1 MPLIEL
7 QDVTRSYFVGR
18 EVLQVLK
25 GVSLTIEEGEYVA
38 IMGPSGSGKSTL
50 MQILGLLDRPTAGSY
65 RLMGRDVSRLSDDEG
80 AVLRSRAIGF
90 IFQMFNLLART
101 SALDNVALPL
111 VYSGAEGRDAR
122 SEEMLRRVGLSDRLD
137 HRPNQLSG
145 GQQQRVAIARALVNH
160 PRLLFADEPTGNLAS
175 DQAGDIMRLIESL
188 NAEGITVIM
197 VTHEPD
203 IAERARRIIRIRDGS
218 IIADE
223 RRGAAV
229 PFASRA
235 AEETASLVP
244 PKPSLG
250 ALKEYAA
257 SGARAMA
264 ANKARSALSM
274 LGIMIGVASV
284 IAMLAIGAGAQK
296 AIEARLASLGS
307 NLVMVFAGA
316 PSMRGVRGAAGASS
330 RLTLEDA
337 KAIRRSIAGVADI
350 YPEAEGD
357 VQVVYGNKNTRTE
370 MQGVTPSYESI
381 RNATPYAG
389 RFFTDLEN
397 MAHARVVLLGQTVVN
412 ALFGAEDPVG
422 RTVEINHIAFRVIGI
437 LPLKGVGGNSDQDDM
452 IVVPINTAMKRV
464 LGTVYLHEMAVQCA
478 APDAISSVM
487 DGIKTLIRRRHRLP
501 AFKENDFVLR
511 NMAEMQAT
519 LQGTTQTITLL
530 LAITAAISLLVG
542 GVGIMNILLVSV
554 NERTREIGLRKAVG
568 AARHAVLSQ
577 FLIEALAL
585 SMCGGLL
592 GVALGLGVSL
602 VLSVFAGWA
611 AVVTP
616 GSILLAFGYA
626 ACVGVIFGF
635 WPARKA
641 SLLSPIEA
649 LRYE

>member
-1 MPLIEL
+1 
-7 QDVTRSYFVGR
+7 
-18 EVLQVLK
+18 
-25 GVSLTIEEGEYVA
+25 
-38 IMGPSGSGKSTL
+38 
-50 MQILGLLDRPTAGSY
+50 
-65 RLMGRDVSRLSDDEG
+65 
-80 AVLRSRAIGF
+80 
-90 IFQMFNLLART
+90 
-101 SALDNVALPL
+101 
-111 VYSGAEGRDAR
+111 
-122 SEEMLRRVGLSDRLD
+122 MLRRVGLGDRLD

-145 GQQQRVAIARALVNH
+145 GQQQRVAIARALVNR
-160 PRLLFADEPTGNLAS
+160 PGILFADEPTGNLAS
-175 DQAGDIMRLIESL
+175 DQAEDIMGLIESL
-188 NAEGITVIM
+188 NAEGITVIL

-203 IAERARRIIRIRDGS
+203 IAARARRVIRIRDGAIVS
-218 IIADE
+218 DE
-223 RRGAAV
+223 RRGGAASSPRV
-229 PFASRA
+229 PEA
-235 AEETASLVP
+235 P
-244 PKPSLG
+244 PALAPPSLG
-250 ALKEYAA
+250 LAALAEYAA
-257 SGARAMA
+257 SGARAIV
-264 ANKARSALSM
+264 ANKVRSGLSM

-307 NLVMVFAGA
+307 NLIMVFAGA
-316 PSMRGVRGAAGASS
+316 PSLRGVRGAAGASS

-370 MQGVTPSYESI
+370 MQGVTASYESI

-389 RFFTDLEN
+389 RFFTELEN
-397 MAHARVVLLGQTVVN
+397 TEHARVVILGQTVVT

-437 LPLKGVGGNSDQDDM
+437 LPIKGAAGYGDQDDM

-464 LGTVYLHEMAVQCA
+464 LGTYYLHEMAVQCA
-478 APDAISSVM
+478 SPDDIYPVMSS
-487 DGIKTLIRRRHRLP
+487 IATLIRRRHRLS
-501 AFKENDFVLR
+501 AFKENDFLLR

-519 LQGTTQTITLL
+519 LQGTTQTISLL

-577 FLIEALAL
+577 FLIEALAI
-585 SMCGGLL
+585 SMCGGSLGVLL
-592 GVALGLGVSL
+592 GVGISLALAS
-602 VLSVFAGWA
+602 FAGWA

-616 GSILLAFGYA
+616 GSVLLAFGYA
-626 ACVGVIFGF
+626 AAIGVVFGF